1 MPSSD
6 FLYFSRVA
14 LCFEF
19 GNQMLDPSVS
29 RAEIENEKMH
39 KIFIKCPLERFL
51 YKLSTTFFLMKILRE
66 VFIRVV
72 SASSMQ

>member
-1 MPSSD
+1 
-6 FLYFSRVA
+6 
-14 LCFEF
+14 
-19 GNQMLDPSVS
+19 MLDPSVS

-51 YKLSTTFFLMKILRE
+51 YKLSTTFFLMKKICE